1 MSKLYMVVTKDEQEE
16 PLAVG
21 ESMSDLSR
29 IIGVNKS
36 SVSRGIRKYRQGG
49 KTKYREVEVDDEADN
64 I

>member
-1 MSKLYMVVTKDEQEE
+1 MSKLYMIVTKDEQEE

-49 KTKYREVEVDDEADN
+49 NTKYREVEVDDE
-64 I
+64 